1 MGWARFPALQ
11 AGLSHN
17 GLAAL
22 NGYQWSNPV
31 PLIQHSYNE
40 QEHVGNGKPYVGCYE
55 GHGPR
60 KTYVLARLA

>member
-40 QEHVGNGKPYVGCYE
+40 QEHVGNDKDV
-55 GHGPR
+55 R
-60 KTYVLARLA
+60 RLKLPWKGSLI